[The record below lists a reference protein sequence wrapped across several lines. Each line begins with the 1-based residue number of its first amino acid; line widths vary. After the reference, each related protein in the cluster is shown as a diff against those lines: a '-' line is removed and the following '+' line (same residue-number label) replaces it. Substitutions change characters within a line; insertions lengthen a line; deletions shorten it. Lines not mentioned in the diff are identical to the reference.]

1 MTHLIVGVT
10 SKELVVPREGVAYL
24 VLETGELSEET
35 FRGQFRKLYS
45 CNFVA
50 LDHYD
55 FTTGIYAGHC
65 LNHQIPVIE
74 IGDAGRFHGSYANLT
89 LEQWSEF
96 VAEHFDGGQ
105 SSLIRVGGESG
116 ASV

>member
-24 VLETGELSEET
+24 VLEAGELDEET
-35 FRGQFRKLYS
+35 FRAQFRKLFTCS
-45 CNFVA
+45 FVVI
-50 LDHYD
+50 DQYT

-74 IGDAGRFHGSYANLT
+74 VGDAGRFHGSYANLT
-89 LEQWSEF
+89 PEQWGDF
-96 VAEHFDGGQ
+96 VEEHFDGGT
-105 SSLIRVGGESG
+105 STVIRVGGEGG
-116 ASV
+116 AEV